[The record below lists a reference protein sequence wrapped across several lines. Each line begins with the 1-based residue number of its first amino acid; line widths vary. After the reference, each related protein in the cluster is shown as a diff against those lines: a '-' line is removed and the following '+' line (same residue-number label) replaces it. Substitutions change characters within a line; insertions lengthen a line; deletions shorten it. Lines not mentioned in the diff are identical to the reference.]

1 LECPCDGSA
10 GAAADLAV
18 RLVQLR
24 QGLLE
29 ADILAVDVHADA
41 GAQLL
46 EQAHPGAV
54 ADRAEVGEDALLRLG
69 ELMRA
74 ELARL
79 LDVVAVLRGPRVREQ
94 RRGLLISD
102 RRQLQWKEHHVAA
115 ALGTGFSGAREQ
127 PAGRWSCV
135 FWLCRRYAKISGLTA
150 CSSSAS
156 SWAIMAANS
165 A

>member
-1 LECPCDGSA
+1 PGDGGA

-29 ADILAVDVHADA
+29 ADILAVDLHSDA

-54 ADRAEVGEDALLRLG
+54 ADRAEVGEDALFRLG
-69 ELMRA
+69 ELVRA

-127 PAGRWSCV
+127 PAGRWV
-135 FWLCRRYAKISGLTA
+135 LRVLA
-150 CSSSAS
+150 
-156 SWAIMAANS
+156 
-165 A
+165 